1 MKGLQ
6 TIYDANTHPRI
17 VEVTIVILKYV
28 DFRAS
33 YIIRDKEEH
42 GIIMRTTQQDIIVT
56 YVCALKRN
64 LQNI

>member
-6 TIYDANTHPRI
+6 TIYNANTHPRK
-17 VEVTIVILKYV
+17 VDVTKIILKNV

-33 YIIRDKEEH
+33 YNIRDKEEH
-42 GIIMRTTQQDIIVT
+42 GIIIRTTQDIIVT